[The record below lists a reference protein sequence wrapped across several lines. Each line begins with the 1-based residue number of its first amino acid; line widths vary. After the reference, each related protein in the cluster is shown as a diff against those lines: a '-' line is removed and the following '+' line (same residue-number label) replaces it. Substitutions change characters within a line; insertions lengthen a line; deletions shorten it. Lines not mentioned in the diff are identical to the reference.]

1 MGNCISCVGPKA
13 DSDAVSDCE
22 TAGAYDAAAVDEG
35 AAKRGGPAAGIPAG
49 KLASPREVDGMSDLE
64 WLWND
69 LGSGRKFVKGLDDVD
84 GDGLPN
90 RGSSPWD
97 SDHPID
103 VLVVAEKAGAEDNRA
118 DVDSPVITGIVSGRT
133 KTSGWPHAMVDAT
146 RECVRVE
153 VYQPD
158 HSGSELEV
166 SSDVSVIDEV
176 IGKLVGQNC
185 VDEEVTMENSAI
197 SLPSC
202 SSEVDVA
209 EHNASN
215 ISAVQ
220 ESCPDPAGSVAS
232 AEAED
237 EDLEDSGSD
246 TPLPVSARVH
256 AFELLSPTRKTAK
269 AEQQD
274 SAALEVKD
282 LQVEAETH
290 AEGQTTSSEGAEMAS
305 GDGEAS
311 GGDNEVDGNELL
323 EGTQEDAGTE
333 DDDNG
338 TIDGADASEGGGCW
352 EVAPGSPNTVP
363 IVKHASGTVSP
374 EEERS
379 VDSLE
384 AFVRL
389 EAELEEGRP
398 GRGARGHADEDEDV
412 SEDKETWLFCADGA
426 RRQQSQDGSQGS
438 KRSSDGAR
446 SSSAEM
452 YLMVSADMQAKGGV
466 SAAVEQDMQRWSGML
481 QAQLRESLEKRGG
494 VQLAGAGGDAPAG
507 AGDHLRVRLPGQQH
521 CAECRRSVEM
531 FDENPL
537 WEGGNEGEAMRHDLQ
552 SLIAQLDVSA
562 VARLVVLAHDCS
574 MSPSG
579 DGALPPLLADAGR
592 GLLQPDGAR
601 TARMEQQIDGL
612 QARVAQ
618 LEHENLALKQQARE
632 HVCSHCGYCFEPPSA
647 ETTLLSPMSCTAHSE
662 APRSPC
668 PWSPGPA
675 ADAAG
680 LGNMSPWSCGR
691 PGWQSGVRAA
701 PALAV
706 FLVVDEACSDRPV
719 RVAVRAVLATPCGS
733 PRTPGPPGSAGHG
746 RSYLTMRARAAIRL
760 ARECMAHSPRP

>member
-1 MGNCISCVGPKA
+1 MERPRQRAEVCEGLGRRGWRRATQQRQLSLGLRPSNCAPLWPASATRDANPLSYQSA
-13 DSDAVSDCE
+13 DKSLS
-22 TAGAYDAAAVDEG
+22 TGYIGLAAENAT
-35 AAKRGGPAAGIPAG
+35 
-49 KLASPREVDGMSDLE
+49 LFSEVFL
-64 WLWND
+64 
-69 LGSGRKFVKGLDDVD
+69 R
-84 GDGLPN
+84 
-90 RGSSPWD
+90 
-97 SDHPID
+97 HAQD

-118 DVDSPVITGIVSGRT
+118 EVDSPVITGIVSGRT

-290 AEGQTTSSEGAEMAS
+290 AEGQTKSSEGAEMAS

-311 GGDNEVDGNELL
+311 GGDNEVYGNELL

-412 SEDKETWLFCADGA
+412 SEDQETWLFCADGA
-426 RRQQSQDGSQGS
+426 RRQQSQ
-438 KRSSDGAR
+438 
-446 SSSAEM
+446 
-452 YLMVSADMQAKGGV
+452 VI
-466 SAAVEQDMQRWSGML
+466 
-481 QAQLRESLEKRGG
+481 
-494 VQLAGAGGDAPAG
+494 P
-507 AGDHLRVRLPGQQH
+507 
-521 CAECRRSVEM
+521 
-531 FDENPL
+531 
-537 WEGGNEGEAMRHDLQ
+537 
-552 SLIAQLDVSA
+552 
-562 VARLVVLAHDCS
+562 
-574 MSPSG
+574 
-579 DGALPPLLADAGR
+579 
-592 GLLQPDGAR
+592 
-601 TARMEQQIDGL
+601 
-612 QARVAQ
+612 
-618 LEHENLALKQQARE
+618 
-632 HVCSHCGYCFEPPSA
+632 
-647 ETTLLSPMSCTAHSE
+647 
-662 APRSPC
+662 
-668 PWSPGPA
+668 
-675 ADAAG
+675 
-680 LGNMSPWSCGR
+680 
-691 PGWQSGVRAA
+691 
-701 PALAV
+701 
-706 FLVVDEACSDRPV
+706 
-719 RVAVRAVLATPCGS
+719 
-733 PRTPGPPGSAGHG
+733 
-746 RSYLTMRARAAIRL
+746 
-760 ARECMAHSPRP
+760 